1 MLLLLVL
8 LAWAAPAWAQPLPV
22 VLNEVYYDAPGAD
35 GGAQFVELYNR
46 SFQAVPL
53 AGWRLEAGDGAG
65 DARWRLLWTGQ
76 AGDVVPPRG
85 RFTIGEGN
93 VLPRPDRVQTVDLE
107 NGPDAVRL
115 TAPEG
120 AQDVIGYGALTY
132 ASYFEGRPAEDVP
145 AGYSLARAIDGGD
158 SNDNAADFLAL
169 SPPTPGAPNR
179 PEIDLALTGGAA
191 DAERLEPGDVVTLR
205 ARLFNRGLGAIAAH
219 EIGVQ
224 LWAQAR
230 PPETQAQ
237 AGGGEPGTDSL
248 VAWLTPADDLDPGD
262 SLDVALSFTP
272 PHPGAWDA
280 ALQVRTLDDGVAGND
295 RASAR
300 LQVGPGALLV
310 HEVMSAPEDG
320 PEWVEL
326 RNVSPEAVA
335 LFDWTLE
342 DATGH
347 RATVGGPGFAFD
359 VAPDSLV
366 VLCADPVELLGRHPE
381 LTATRVAACTP
392 WPALNNTASGAIP
405 ADRVIVRAP
414 GGRVSDAM
422 ELPGGDPEGTSL
434 ERRAVLAAS
443 RLRST
448 WGASAVR
455 GGTPGRANSI
465 DAGAFVPGVAL
476 VAGIARPRAGEG
488 ALLTFRTGFERAH
501 VSLAVY
507 DLRGRLVRALLEDE
521 DGPGRAGIAWDGR
534 GPGGEAVAPG
544 VYVAGL
550 TARDAG
556 GGTGVA
562 RARACVVVR

>member
-1 MLLLLVL
+1 MLLLLL
-8 LAWAAPAWAQPLPV
+8 FLACAVPSWAQPV

-35 GGAQFVELYNR
+35 GGVQFVELCNR
-46 SFQAVPL
+46 TNLAVPL

-65 DARWRLLWTGQ
+65 EGRWRSLWTGQ
-76 AGDVVPPRG
+76 AGDVIPPRG

-93 VLPRPDRVQTVDLE
+93 VLPRPDRVQIVDLE

-115 TAPEG
+115 TSPEG
-120 AQDVIGYGALTY
+120 VSDVLGYGALTW

-145 AGYSLARAIDGGD
+145 PGSSLARATDGFD
-158 SNDNAADFLAL
+158 SDDNASDFLAL
-169 SPPTPGAPNR
+169 SPPTPGAPNL
-179 PEIDLALTGGAA
+179 PERDLALLAGTA
-191 DAERLEPGDVVTLR
+191 DAERLEPGDMVTLR
-205 ARLFNRGLGAIAAH
+205 ARLVNKGAGAIAAH
-219 EIGVQ
+219 EIGVR
-224 LWAQAR
+224 LWAQER
-230 PPETQAQ
+230 PLETGTY
-237 AGGGEPGTDSL
+237 AGEGEPGTDSL
-248 VAWLTPADDLDPGD
+248 FAWLEPPADLESGD

-272 PHPGAWDA
+272 PGAGAWDA
-280 ALQVRTLDDGVAGND
+280 ALQVRTLDDGVAAND
-295 RASAR
+295 RVTAK
-300 LQVGPGALLV
+300 LQVGPGALIV
-310 HEVMSAPEDG
+310 HEVMSAPADG

-326 RNVSPEAVA
+326 RNVAGVGIA
-335 LFDWTLE
+335 LADWTLE

-347 RATVGGPGFAFD
+347 RATIEGPGFAFD

-366 VLCADPVELLGRHPE
+366 VLCADPAELLALYPQ
-381 LTATRVAACTP
+381 LASTRVAACEP
-392 WPALNNTASGAIP
+392 WPALNNAAGGAGP

-422 ELPGGDPEGTSL
+422 ELPGKDPAGSSL
-434 ERRAVLAAS
+434 ERRAVLAPS
-443 RLRST
+443 RLRSS

-476 VAGIARPRAGEG
+476 VAGVARPRAGEG
-488 ALLTFRTGFERAH
+488 ALLSFRTGFERAS

-507 DLRGRLVRALLEDE
+507 DLRGRLVRALLSGE
-521 DGPGRAGIAWDGR
+521 DGPGRAGIAWDGK
-534 GPGGEAVAPG
+534 GASGEAVAPG

-550 TARDAG
+550 TARDT